1 MGHSLTLNYGGIGY
15 PGYDSSIEQT
25 TPPYGNYSQNRAIFT
40 QVQGLLDPSAP
51 GAYGIPMV
59 PILPYEIVPLT
70 LGNATLATA
79 QIANGTVSLAAG
91 TGVTQNTTY
100 LPISSANATPY
111 AGAGVTVYDI
121 TGQNATN
128 APHGGN
134 INYIVERSVT
144 VTGVANTTLANFTIV
159 GYDMYGQ
166 YLTCTFAG
174 PTGANVAES
183 NKTFSYVQSVS
194 ADANTTQNVTVGT
207 GDTYGLPWKVGFW
220 DKFLT
225 VVWNEVVAGGTTTG
239 FVAADTTNPPTV
251 STGNVRGSYKV
262 QSTASNGVRRLVV
275 TGFLNNA
282 FNSVDAYG
290 IWPG

>member
-1 MGHSLTLNYGGIGY
+1 MGHSLTLNYGGLGY
-15 PGYDSSIEQT
+15 PGYDTSIEQT

-40 QVQGLLDPSAP
+40 QLQGLIDSSSP
-51 GAYGIPMV
+51 GAFGIPMC
-59 PILPYEIVPLT
+59 PILPYEIVPLA

-79 QIANGTVSLAAG
+79 QIANGTVSLTAG
-91 TGVTQNTTY
+91 TGVVQNTTY

-128 APHGGN
+128 APKGGN

-174 PTGANVAES
+174 PVGANVSES

-207 GDTYGLPWKVGFW
+207 GDTFGMPWKVSFW
-220 DKFLT
+220 DKFLNLS
-225 VVWNEVVAGGTTTG
+225 WNEVVAAATTTG
-239 FVAADTTNPPTV
+239 FTAADATNPPTAI
-251 STGNVRGSYKV
+251 TTNVRGSYKV
-262 QSTASNGVRRLVV
+262 QSTASNGSRRLV
-275 TGFLNNA
+275 FASWLNDANNITA
-282 FNSVDAYG
+282 AYG